1 MQQVDDPPYLTVG
14 TEVSAKYKGAFCE
27 AKVRKVVRNIKCK
40 VAYKQQGLGSGVV
53 SDDQIKGALRVGAT
67 VEVKHPERKEYVEAT
82 LTKIQDCSQY
92 TVVFDDG
99 DITTLRRSALCLK
112 SGRHFN
118 ESETLDQ
125 LPLTHPE
132 HFGNPVIGGRRGR
145 RSRHLLP
152 DESSDEEDEPTT
164 HSRSNASDKEENI
177 GKVVCVETSDNKKKN
192 PKENWFPGLVV
203 APTAQDTVRIRVKD
217 EYLVR
222 SFKDG
227 RYYTVPKKEA
237 TEFTRDSVN
246 KSEAAAVSAAIE
258 YMDNDVLPP
267 HWDREALFGMS
278 GSCSDSDQELE
289 TDSSDDEPTEE
300 KDHFVAQ
307 LYKFMDDRGTPLNKA
322 PSITNRDVDLYRLF
336 RAVQK
341 LHGYNRVTTQNQ
353 WKQIALRLGFSPAT
367 ASITNLVK
375 QAYKKFLFSFEEFNR
390 KLGCTMV
397 PHPKTSRSKGR
408 SLVRASSVQ
417 SPKLTEKEKQ
427 QTAKEKAVA
436 ALAADSSSKAN
447 SSSSSVVAVSAA
459 VAVTVAETS
468 NSAVEESGNTSESS
482 AAESAVLR
490 PSATK
495 RKAGGG
501 KVKALVDKFEEK
513 EKEREKEKSSVAS
526 SKASGDSSGT
536 ASKKEEPTV
545 AKKEKFTPKVVKPV
559 ETVEKRGRKRKD
571 ADSVDS
577 KKDDR
582 ESTAGSASSSGG
594 GGSSTTKQEKQATVS
609 KKEDGG
615 PPGSGS
621 ASVNSVNSGS
631 GGGNGTGPG
640 SGGTQSGSS
649 RNISPARGVATGSVP
664 DFPIEVGDKLKVYY
678 DEQKV
683 TYEAK
688 VIEIAKQ
695 EGSPI
700 YLVHYTGWNTRYD
713 EWVRKERI
721 AENLTNSK
729 TKKGK
734 SSNNP
739 PAGGGSAT
747 SRSSSNAGGLT
758 PGGDKTPKIGKRS
771 RGNSKGDQSGG
782 PGGNSTPRSTTPNVG
797 RNKSPATPSN
807 RRPITRGGSSAVSG
821 ASLSAAAGRRTSN
834 NTDISSSLSV
844 PTDPDNTSDTDSD
857 EPMMKKCTTN
867 STSSTTSSNSSI
879 SILSTSTKVSTTA
892 EAGSSSDAAA
902 ISDEFSNGATKG
914 GGRDYDLNQIR
925 SELKGFKDLKSPG
938 SPASDTTTTTTTTA
952 VACEGSSG
960 PRSST
965 TDVPKHLIPK
975 QEPACER
982 NVLSASTDTAESN
995 STNTSTLVTVKK
1007 EIAIPVAVKEEE
1019 STVTEEDDEVEKSSE
1034 SETLS
1039 EEDSSQSSNK
1049 AFSSSPITTM
1059 VDSDTAETPLANTNV
1074 LSPKTSDSPAPSVER
1089 DDSSSTEPLITV
1101 VNKAADMKA
1110 SLEKCAVSV
1119 KKETIDPSMAD
1130 KMSTSLASLAG
1141 KPPIKTY
1148 GTAATIIANA
1158 EKMAF
1163 SSLRDGPS
1171 DSEVKPQIV
1180 VASHKDSET
1189 QQKHL
1194 QHLSPALATS
1204 PQIGPSSALSTR
1216 AKGGILE
1223 EKVSSGTNMTSPLGA
1238 GNRTTPATAT
1248 GTKVGTGTSPS
1259 GTGGNKDESTVQS
1272 VTAATGASNRI
1283 LKSAA
1288 SMQPIVPA
1296 VSSDDNSSSSKG
1308 LQNLASSGP
1317 SHTSFGMLRSE
1328 KKQSLAQFAGVG
1340 STISGTDKKPTLGR
1354 EGMSAFSTT
1363 TGSLSVHGGTTA
1375 PTTAT
1380 VPVSSA
1386 SSLKHGGSGPLGE
1399 KKHFSSSTLTPAQ
1412 NKLLSKEALSIKSI
1426 FESTAN
1432 RMDEKISDVYEFEDE
1447 YDEQTPS
1454 GTISGNGT
1462 GSSTSTSVSGPR
1474 KLVSDVPPAEVVSSM
1489 SLTSVSSGS
1498 STGGGLLGEEKRK
1511 KSLQRK
1517 TQMTSSDPLDIGIGT
1532 GLYSAAKRAKKP
1544 SPIKTEPV
1552 ATETKSPKVGGLVR
1566 RDQKEKEDQQKEQ
1579 KSSVGGE
1586 PVTGAESSGLR
1597 SSAASESLK
1606 EKSSQKVNVSAAA
1619 TVSSS
1624 ISAMSTGFV
1633 QTPIKHDSTFDVLRK
1648 SPSFNLVTPGQ
1659 PGIKEET
1666 LKGSEESETKPTPP
1680 PATVT
1685 TTPGIFTPVIS
1696 VTSNVGS
1703 SVNDRS
1709 ISSVL
1714 YPYGKGPSTSV
1725 LLAKAGDDNAKEE
1738 PTLENCKKYF
1748 NDMNFEFETPNV
1760 KKPPSIADKVLKALS
1775 QQQQQQNQQQVIK
1788 SEKPDFPKYMP
1799 SSMHHTNKPPAITS
1813 SASSSSV
1820 GAGLESGNTM
1830 SSVTAMSLAHTMT
1843 KSDLMSSN
1851 TSTVSYSTSITGAL
1865 PAKATGQVANE
1876 THLSKSSEHVITAS
1890 LGIKK
1895 EADESFTPVTKSSP
1909 IGVDSKT
1916 NIPTVLQQSSQGA
1929 LTPASQNSGAH
1940 KLHLLEQIPTSRSND
1955 LTESI
1960 RKLDPDPRFIHDDE
1974 STDSNDSEHRLIIE
1988 DAESQGSGEPVSTG
2002 IGAPTAHTP
2011 TAALVMNSPGT
2022 TAVIVHYDSKQP
2034 VPPSVTS
2041 AKKELFEE
2049 KPRTNVPS
2057 ITHEMASA
2065 ASAAAVAAV
2074 AGKEKLVLKH
2084 ERSATI
2090 EHPALSSVQVKDEIV
2105 KPVMAG
2111 STAVTSVGE
2120 KKTSVGAKQSLLETI
2135 IQMNTASR
2143 GMSSEDYLMLKVHE
2157 QQQREGTGAE
2167 SRKDVPLPVQHSES
2181 KVSTSA
2187 SVITSTGPSES
2198 VVTVTPSLSQQG
2210 QSLGED
2216 KTQLPAVQ
2224 HPQSQPQQ
2232 APNNESLSLL
2242 LCEETIPGS
2251 PAPKDHDRLPPSTV
2265 GRKVYAE
2272 PPLAISTSSSS
2283 SSSFLQPQ
2291 TVQTAT
2297 DLKPVPMD
2305 LEPPVMTITIGGNTT
2320 ISSSSQNAQTAGGAS
2335 AGIGGSF
2342 NSTIQQAPQQQQ
2354 QHQQILRGKIGPSG
2368 GGGESAVDTP
2378 NSSPRDSVSQDETH
2392 DQESSP
2398 VKKRRQRKPSEEPTL
2413 KRRRTTNINQ
2423 GGYGSANNGSS
2434 GSYGRNQRGI
2444 NTSNATDSE
2453 DNSDTIA
2460 ALQRSSS
2467 SSLVFIGS
2475 KSGRPCQYN
2484 FLVNLDP
2491 SLNNNQRIAIIKK
2504 KIQELRKTYNAIKA
2518 ELASIDRRRKK
2529 LRRREREN
2537 KKQAKLNSVS
2547 ANN

>member
-152 DESSDEEDEPTT
+152 DESSDEEDEPTI

-246 KSEAAAVSAAIE
+246 RSEAAAVSAAIE

-267 HWDREALFGMS
+267 HWDREALFGTS

-417 SPKLTEKEKQ
+417 SPKLAEKEKLL
-427 QTAKEKAVA
+427 TAKEKAASA
-436 ALAADSSSKAN
+436 AAADATTKAGSSTAIITE
-447 SSSSSVVAVSAA
+447 A
-459 VAVTVAETS
+459 S

-490 PSATK
+490 PSSTK
-495 RKAGGG
+495 RKVGGG

-513 EKEREKEKSSVAS
+513 EKEREKEKMAGKV
-526 SKASGDSSGT
+526 GGESSG
-536 ASKKEEPTV
+536 SSGGGKKEDGGPASAV
-545 AKKEKFTPKVVKPV
+545 KKEKLGAKAKSVEPV
-559 ETVEKRGRKRKD
+559 VEKRGRKRKD

-582 ESTAGSASSSGG
+582 ENTSVSGVSSASGTERSIKQEKQSTNSRKEEASGG
-594 GGSSTTKQEKQATVS
+594 GGG
-609 KKEDGG
+609 GG
-615 PPGSGS
+615 PPGSG
-621 ASVNSVNSGS
+621 G
-631 GGGNGTGPG
+631 GGTGGNGSGPG
-640 SGGTQSGSS
+640 TAGGHGGTG
-649 RNISPARGVATGSVP
+649 RTISPASAVSVGASVP

-695 EGSPI
+695 EGNPI

-734 SSNNP
+734 SSSNTP
-739 PAGGGSAT
+739 TGSGGST
-747 SRSSSNAGGLT
+747 SKGPSGST
-758 PGGDKTPKIGKRS
+758 ITTGDKTPKVAKRS
-771 RGNSKGDQSGG
+771 RGNSKGEQSTG
-782 PGGNSTPRSTTPNVG
+782 PGGNATPRSTTPNVG

-807 RRPITRGGSSAVSG
+807 RRPLTRGGSSAATGS
-821 ASLSAAAGRRTSN
+821 SLSASAAAAGRRTSN

-857 EPMMKKCTTN
+857 EPMLKKCTTN

-879 SILSTSTKVSTTA
+879 SISSTSTKVSTTA

-902 ISDEFSNGATKG
+902 ISDEFSNGASKGGGGVG

-925 SELKGFKDLKSPG
+925 SELKGFKELKSSG

-952 VACEGSSG
+952 GAGEGPASASSV
-960 PRSST
+960 

-975 QEPACER
+975 QEPNMHTRSSSTE
-982 NVLSASTDTAESN
+982 VKESLSSSN
-995 STNTSTLVTVKK
+995 TPLATIKK
-1007 EIAIPVAVKEEE
+1007 ELTASATVKEEE
-1019 STVTEEDDEVEKSSE
+1019 STVTEEDDEPEKSSE

-1059 VDSDTAETPLANTNV
+1059 VDSDTAETPLAAGLV
-1074 LSPKTSDSPAPSVER
+1074 MSPKILASPPPSVECE
-1089 DDSSSTEPLITV
+1089 DSSSTEPLITV
-1101 VNKAADMKA
+1101 ANKAADAKA
-1110 SLEKCAVSV
+1110 SLEKGTAASI
-1119 KKETIDPSMAD
+1119 KKDAIDGGSGVEKTATAP
-1130 KMSTSLASLAG
+1130 ASAG

-1148 GTAATIIANA
+1148 GTAATIIANS

-1163 SSLRDGPS
+1163 CTVRDAS
-1171 DSEVKPQIV
+1171 TENELKPQLAV
-1180 VASHKDSET
+1180 PATKDSVLELPSKNNPPIAS
-1189 QQKHL
+1189 QPAGVSPS
-1194 QHLSPALATS
+1194 LSVRSKTGVTEDKATVVT
-1204 PQIGPSSALSTR
+1204 SS
-1216 AKGGILE
+1216 
-1223 EKVSSGTNMTSPLGA
+1223 MTSPSATSGRTNTSSLTTPVKASFGSSPSATA
-1238 GNRTTPATAT
+1238 GNSKEDSPVPSQGVIIAAGSNARAIKSPKSSPSAIQSITSTGTAT
-1248 GTKVGTGTSPS
+1248 PDDGKGNPSTISPVGPT
-1259 GTGGNKDESTVQS
+1259 N
-1272 VTAATGASNRI
+1272 I
-1283 LKSAA
+1283 LS
-1288 SMQPIVPA
+1288 QTT
-1296 VSSDDNSSSSKG
+1296 SSSPHGGGFNS
-1308 LQNLASSGP
+1308 
-1317 SHTSFGMLRSE
+1317 LRAE
-1328 KKQSLAQFAGVG
+1328 KKQSNVQH
-1340 STISGTDKKPTLGR
+1340 SGPGTGASVMERKFTLGR
-1354 EGMSAFSTT
+1354 EGTSAFSSPAST
-1363 TGSLSVHGGTTA
+1363 LSA
-1375 PTTAT
+1375 QSPLSTAT
-1380 VPVSSA
+1380 PA
-1386 SSLKHGGSGPLGE
+1386 TSLKHGSSGLLGE

-1412 NKLLSKEALSIKSI
+1412 NKLLSKEALSIKSL

-1447 YDEQTPS
+1447 YDDPADTGS
-1454 GTISGNGT
+1454 GPMGAMSAASGAPGSGT
-1462 GSSTSTSVSGPR
+1462 GSR
-1474 KLVSDVPPAEVVSSM
+1474 KLVSDVPPAEVVSSL
-1489 SLTSVSSGS
+1489 SLTSSTTSSS
-1498 STGGGLLGEEKRK
+1498 LGGQFGDEKRK
-1511 KSLQRK
+1511 KPLQRK
-1517 TQMTSSDPLDIGIGT
+1517 STAVPVDPLDTSNFGT
-1532 GLYSAAKRAKKP
+1532 GNYSGALKRAKKP
-1544 SPIKTEPV
+1544 SPVKAEPMGVENKSPKGSGILRREPKEKEEKEQKQPSESESGTV
-1552 ATETKSPKVGGLVR
+1552 ATET
-1566 RDQKEKEDQQKEQ
+1566 
-1579 KSSVGGE
+1579 
-1586 PVTGAESSGLR
+1586 LR
-1597 SSAASESLK
+1597 
-1606 EKSSQKVNVSAAA
+1606 A
-1619 TVSSS
+1619 TVSSVDPPKEKS
-1624 ISAMSTGFV
+1624 IPKTTSTAVTTSSQVGLTTAFV
-1633 QTPIKHDSTFDVLRK
+1633 QTPVKSDSTFDVLRK
-1648 SPSFNLVTPGQ
+1648 SPSFNLVTPG
-1659 PGIKEET
+1659 PLGSKEEMF
-1666 LKGSEESETKPTPP
+1666 KSQDDIETKPNPP
-1680 PATVT
+1680 PLPAT

-1696 VTSNVGS
+1696 ASTIGS
-1703 SVNDRS
+1703 GGVNERS

-1714 YPYGKGPSTSV
+1714 YPHGKGPSTSV
-1725 LLAKAGDDNAKEE
+1725 LLAKAGDESQKEE

-1748 NDMNFEFETPNV
+1748 NDMNFEFDAPTV

-1775 QQQQQQNQQQVIK
+1775 EQQQQQQQQLQTIK
-1788 SEKPDFPKYMP
+1788 SEKPDFPKYIP
-1799 SSMHHTNKPPAITS
+1799 SSMHHHSLPNTPKSIINSGLLSSPAMESGTPMSFASTVHPTIKSESISSGGNTAATVVSSYTS
-1813 SASSSSV
+1813 SPMMAV
-1820 GAGLESGNTM
+1820 NHPPKPG
-1830 SSVTAMSLAHTMT
+1830 SL
-1843 KSDLMSSN
+1843 
-1851 TSTVSYSTSITGAL
+1851 G
-1865 PAKATGQVANE
+1865 GNE
-1876 THLSKSSEHVITAS
+1876 TPQSGKSHEGMKMEPEDSHNST
-1890 LGIKK
+1890 
-1895 EADESFTPVTKSSP
+1895 TKSSP
-1909 IGVDSKT
+1909 ISNDAKATTNQSPGLSSSNTGGVQK
-1916 NIPTVLQQSSQGA
+1916 IQ
-1929 LTPASQNSGAH
+1929 
-1940 KLHLLEQIPTSRSND
+1940 LEQIPTSRSND
-1955 LTESI
+1955 LTESL

-1988 DAESQGSGEPVSTG
+1988 DAESQGSGEPVTGSAMVHSQTVLTSSPAVPSST
-2002 IGAPTAHTP
+2002 A
-2011 TAALVMNSPGT
+2011 
-2022 TAVIVHYDSKQP
+2022 AVIVHYESKP
-2034 VPPSVTS
+2034 AASVIS

-2049 KPRTNVPS
+2049 KPRSATSS
-2057 ITHEMASA
+2057 ITLEMASA

-2074 AGKEKLVLKH
+2074 AGKEKLILKQDH
-2084 ERSATI
+2084 TGPTDTPLASSLVKEDTTKS
-2090 EHPALSSVQVKDEIV
+2090 LSGA
-2105 KPVMAG
+2105 P
-2111 STAVTSVGE
+2111 TASSE
-2120 KKTSVGAKQSLLETI
+2120 KKPIGGAKQSLLEAI

-2143 GMSSEDYLMLKVHE
+2143 GMSSEEYLMHKVHE
-2157 QQQREGTGAE
+2157 QQPPLQQRVSADGEC
-2167 SRKDVPLPVQHSES
+2167 RKDVSFPAQ
-2181 KVSTSA
+2181 KQYDTSVVPA
-2187 SVITSTGPSES
+2187 TTSVITSTGSNES
-2198 VVTVTPSLSQQG
+2198 LGSSTVSLNPEDSPT
-2210 QSLGED
+2210 QSLHY
-2216 KTQLPAVQ
+2216 L
-2224 HPQSQPQQ
+2224 QSQSAPQAQ

-2251 PAPKDHDRLPPSTV
+2251 PAPKDHDRLQPSTV

-2272 PPLAISTSSSS
+2272 TPLAPPSSS
-2283 SSSFLQPQ
+2283 SSSFLPPQ
-2291 TVQTAT
+2291 NIQTAT

-2305 LEPPVMTITIGGNTT
+2305 LEPPVVTITIGGNTT
-2320 ISSSSQNAQTAGGAS
+2320 ISSTSQS
-2335 AGIGGSF
+2335 GIGGTGGVGSYAS
-2342 NSTIQQAPQQQQ
+2342 NLQQQQ
-2354 QHQQILRGKIGPSG
+2354 QSLRSKVTS
-2368 GGGESAVDTP
+2368 GGGESTADTP

-2392 DQESSP
+2392 DQESLSP
-2398 VKKRRQRKPSEEPTL
+2398 MKKRRQRKPSEEPTL
-2413 KRRRTTNINQ
+2413 KRRRTGNTSL
-2423 GGYGSANNGSS
+2423 GGYGFGNNGSNT
-2434 GSYGRNQRGI
+2434 SYGRNQRGL

-2453 DNSDTIA
+2453 DNSDNLA
-2460 ALQRSSS
+2460 AFHRSSS
-2467 SSLVFIGS
+2467 LIFVGS
-2475 KSGRPCQYN
+2475 KTGRPCQYN

-2491 SLNNNQRIAIIKK
+2491 SLNSNHRIGIIRK
-2504 KIQELRKTYNAIKA
+2504 KIQELRKTYNVIKA

-2537 KKQAKLNSVS
+2537 KKQAKLNSAS
-2547 ANN
+2547 AGNN

>member
-246 KSEAAAVSAAIE
+246 RSEAAAVSAAIE

-267 HWDREALFGMS
+267 HWDREALFGTS

-397 PHPKTSRSKGR
+397 PHPKTSRTKGR

-417 SPKLTEKEKQ
+417 SPKLAEKEKLL
-427 QTAKEKAVA
+427 TAKEKAASVA
-436 ALAADSSSKAN
+436 AADASAKASSSAAAAADA
-447 SSSSSVVAVSAA
+447 
-459 VAVTVAETS
+459 S
-468 NSAVEESGNTSESS
+468 NSTVEESGNTSESS
-482 AAESAVLR
+482 AAESTVLR
-490 PSATK
+490 PSSTK
-495 RKAGGG
+495 RKVGGG

-513 EKEREKEKSSVAS
+513 EKEREKEKMSA
-526 SKASGDSSGT
+526 KGGGGESSG
-536 ASKKEEPTV
+536 SSGGGKKEDAGPASAV
-545 AKKEKFTPKVVKPV
+545 KKEKIAAKAKSVEPV
-559 ETVEKRGRKRKD
+559 LEKRGRKRKD

-577 KKDDR
+577 KKDER
-582 ESTAGSASSSGG
+582 ENTAGSGVSSTSGTERTIKLEKQSTSSKKEEGGGGGGGGG
-594 GGSSTTKQEKQATVS
+594 GGSSGS
-609 KKEDGG
+609 GGGGG
-615 PPGSGS
+615 PPGSG
-621 ASVNSVNSGS
+621 GGG

-640 SGGTQSGSS
+640 TAGGRSVSPVSGLAAGS
-649 RNISPARGVATGSVP
+649 TVP

-695 EGSPI
+695 EGNPI

-734 SSNNP
+734 SSANTP
-739 PAGGGSAT
+739 TGSGGST
-747 SRSSSNAGGLT
+747 SKGPSGGNT
-758 PGGDKTPKIGKRS
+758 PAGDKTPKVAKRS
-771 RGNSKGDQSGG
+771 RGNSKGEQSSG

-807 RRPITRGGSSAVSG
+807 RRPLTRGGSSAATGS
-821 ASLSAAAGRRTSN
+821 SLSASAAAAGRRTSN

-857 EPMMKKCTTN
+857 EPMLKKCTTN

-879 SILSTSTKVSTTA
+879 SISSTSTKVSTTA

-902 ISDEFSNGATKG
+902 ISDEFSNGASKGGGVGGVGG

-925 SELKGFKDLKSPG
+925 SELKGFKELKSPG

-952 VACEGSSG
+952 GAGDGPASASSV
-960 PRSST
+960 

-975 QEPACER
+975 QEPNMR
-982 NVLSASTDTAESN
+982 TRSSSTDAKEPLSSS
-995 STNTSTLVTVKK
+995 STSLATIKK
-1007 EIAIPVAVKEEE
+1007 ELTAPVTVKEEE
-1019 STVTEEDDEVEKSSE
+1019 STVTEEDDEPEKSSE

-1059 VDSDTAETPLANTNV
+1059 VDSDTAETPLAAGLV
-1074 LSPKTSDSPAPSVER
+1074 MSPKILASPPPSVEC

-1101 VNKAADMKA
+1101 ANKAADAKA
-1110 SLEKCAVSV
+1110 SLEKSAANV
-1119 KKETIDPSMAD
+1119 KKDPTDSGGSGTEKTATGP
-1130 KMSTSLASLAG
+1130 SAVG

-1148 GTAATIIANA
+1148 GTAATIIANS

-1163 SSLRDGPS
+1163 CTVRDASTENELKPQLGEPSAKDSVVVESPSKNVSPNVSQTAGVSPSLSARSKANAAEDKAAAVGSNMIFSSPTSGRTNASSL
-1171 DSEVKPQIV
+1171 
-1180 VASHKDSET
+1180 
-1189 QQKHL
+1189 
-1194 QHLSPALATS
+1194 
-1204 PQIGPSSALSTR
+1204 
-1216 AKGGILE
+1216 
-1223 EKVSSGTNMTSPLGA
+1223 
-1238 GNRTTPATAT
+1238 TTPVKASYGSSPSATA
-1248 GTKVGTGTSPS
+1248 GS
-1259 GTGGNKDESTVQS
+1259 NKDESVVSSPGVIIAAGSTARPIKS
-1272 VTAATGASNRI
+1272 PKSSPSTTSSISSTVTAQDDSKVNPPTASPVGPANI
-1283 LKSAA
+1283 LP
-1288 SMQPIVPA
+1288 QTT
-1296 VSSDDNSSSSKG
+1296 SSSPHG
-1308 LQNLASSGP
+1308 GGFSS
-1317 SHTSFGMLRSE
+1317 LRAE
-1328 KKQSLAQFAGVG
+1328 KKQTNVPHSGPG
-1340 STISGTDKKPTLGR
+1340 SATTVMERKFTLGR
-1354 EGMSAFSTT
+1354 DGTSAFS
-1363 TGSLSVHGGTTA
+1363 SPPSSQSAL
-1375 PTTAT
+1375 
-1380 VPVSSA
+1380 SA
-1386 SSLKHGGSGPLGE
+1386 STQPAASLKHGSSGLLGE

-1412 NKLLSKEALSIKSI
+1412 NKLLSKEALSIKSL
-1426 FESTAN
+1426 FESTAS
-1432 RMDEKISDVYEFEDE
+1432 RMEEKISDVYEFEDE
-1447 YDEQTPS
+1447 YDNPSDTASGPLGVVGTAS
-1454 GTISGNGT
+1454 GTPGGGT
-1462 GSSTSTSVSGPR
+1462 GPR
-1474 KLVSDVPPAEVVSSM
+1474 KLVSDVPPAEVVSSL
-1489 SLTSVSSGS
+1489 SLTSSTGS
-1498 STGGGLLGEEKRK
+1498 STLGGTFGDEKRK
-1511 KSLQRK
+1511 KPLQRK
-1517 TQMTSSDPLDIGIGT
+1517 SAAVAVDPLDTSNFAPGGYSGT
-1532 GLYSAAKRAKKP
+1532 LKRAKKP
-1544 SPIKTEPV
+1544 SPVKPEPTGV
-1552 ATETKSPKVGGLVR
+1552 ENKSPKGAGILR
-1566 RDQKEKEDQQKEQ
+1566 REAHKDKEDKEQ
-1579 KSSVGGE
+1579 KLPAEGE
-1586 PVTGAESSGLR
+1586 SATAVAEALR
-1597 SSAASESLK
+1597 T
-1606 EKSSQKVNVSAAA
+1606 
-1619 TVSSS
+1619 TVSSVDPVKEKPTLKTT
-1624 ISAMSTGFV
+1624 STAVTTSSQAGLTTAFV
-1633 QTPIKHDSTFDVLRK
+1633 QTPVKSDSTFDVLRK
-1648 SPSFNLVTPGQ
+1648 SPSFNLVTPG
-1659 PGIKEET
+1659 PLGSKEET
-1666 LKGSEESETKPTPP
+1666 FKSQEDVETKTTPP
-1680 PATVT
+1680 PLPAT

-1696 VTSNVGS
+1696 AASIGS
-1703 SVNDRS
+1703 GGVNERS
-1709 ISSVL
+1709 ISAVL
-1714 YPYGKGPSTSV
+1714 YPHGKGPSTSV
-1725 LLAKAGDDNAKEE
+1725 LLAKAGDESQKEE

-1748 NDMNFEFETPNV
+1748 NDMNFEFDAPNV

-1775 QQQQQQNQQQVIK
+1775 EKQQQQQQQQLQAIK
-1788 SEKPDFPKYMP
+1788 SEKPDFPKYM
-1799 SSMHHTNKPPAITS
+1799 SGSMHHHSLPNTPKSIISSGLLSSPAMESGTPMSISSTVHPTMKSESISSGGNSATVSSYTPTMMVVNHPTKPGSLGANEPPHSGKPLDGMKTEPEDTHTSTTKLSPVSADSKGATNLPHGT
-1813 SASSSSV
+1813 SSSSTG
-1820 GAGLESGNTM
+1820 GAQ
-1830 SSVTAMSLAHTMT
+1830 
-1843 KSDLMSSN
+1843 K
-1851 TSTVSYSTSITGAL
+1851 I
-1865 PAKATGQVANE
+1865 
-1876 THLSKSSEHVITAS
+1876 
-1890 LGIKK
+1890 
-1895 EADESFTPVTKSSP
+1895 
-1909 IGVDSKT
+1909 
-1916 NIPTVLQQSSQGA
+1916 QS
-1929 LTPASQNSGAH
+1929 
-1940 KLHLLEQIPTSRSND
+1940 LEQIPTSRSND
-1955 LTESI
+1955 LTESL
-1960 RKLDPDPRFIHDDE
+1960 RKLEPDPRFIHDDE

-1988 DAESQGSGEPVSTG
+1988 DAESQGSGEPTTGGAIVHSQSLVTSSALPST
-2002 IGAPTAHTP
+2002 A
-2011 TAALVMNSPGT
+2011 
-2022 TAVIVHYDSKQP
+2022 AVIVHYESKQTA
-2034 VPPSVTS
+2034 SVIS

-2049 KPRTNVPS
+2049 KPRSAATS
-2057 ITHEMASA
+2057 ITLEMASA

-2074 AGKEKLVLKH
+2074 ADKEKLILKQD
-2084 ERSATI
+2084 RPGQTD
-2090 EHPALSSVQVKDEIV
+2090 PPPSSHVKEDTA
-2105 KPVMAG
+2105 KPFSGAPTG
-2111 STAVTSVGE
+2111 STE
-2120 KKTSVGAKQSLLETI
+2120 KKTIGGAKQSLLETI

-2143 GMSSEDYLMLKVHE
+2143 GMSSEEYLMHKVHE
-2157 QQQREGTGAE
+2157 QQPPISQQRISADGEG
-2167 SRKDVPLPVQHSES
+2167 RKDVLQFTVQKQHDSG
-2181 KVSTSA
+2181 VVPTTT
-2187 SVITSTGPSES
+2187 SVITSTGSNE
-2198 VVTVTPSLSQQG
+2198 
-2210 QSLGED
+2210 SLGSSTLSLNPD
-2216 KTQLPAVQ
+2216 DSPTQSMHYL
-2224 HPQSQPQQ
+2224 QSQPQAQ

-2251 PAPKDHDRLPPSTV
+2251 PAPKDHDRMPQSTV

-2272 PPLAISTSSSS
+2272 TPLVPVSS
-2283 SSSFLQPQ
+2283 SSSFLPPQ
-2291 TVQTAT
+2291 NIQTAT

-2305 LEPPVMTITIGGNTT
+2305 LEPPVVTITIGGNTT
-2320 ISSSSQNAQTAGGAS
+2320 ISSTSQSGQS
-2335 AGIGGSF
+2335 GGSTGSF
-2342 NSTIQQAPQQQQ
+2342 TSNLQQQQ
-2354 QHQQILRGKIGPSG
+2354 QSIRSKTS
-2368 GGGESAVDTP
+2368 GGGESTADTP

-2392 DQESSP
+2392 DQESLSP
-2398 VKKRRQRKPSEEPTL
+2398 MKKRRQRKPSEEPTL
-2413 KRRRTTNINQ
+2413 KRRRTGNTSL
-2423 GGYGSANNGSS
+2423 GGYGFGNNGSNT
-2434 GSYGRNQRGI
+2434 SYGRNQRGL

-2453 DNSDTIA
+2453 DNSDNLA
-2460 ALQRSSS
+2460 AFHRSSS
-2467 SSLVFIGS
+2467 LIFVGS
-2475 KSGRPCQYN
+2475 KTGRPCQYN

-2491 SLNNNQRIAIIKK
+2491 SLNSNHRIGIIRK

-2537 KKQAKLNSVS
+2537 KKQAKLNSAS
-2547 ANN
+2547 AGNN

>member
-267 HWDREALFGMS
+267 HWDREALFGTS

-341 LHGYNRVTTQNQ
+341 LHGYNRVTSQNQ

-397 PHPKTSRSKGR
+397 PHPKTSRTKGR

-417 SPKLTEKEKQ
+417 SPKLAEKEKLL
-427 QTAKEKAVA
+427 TAKEKAASVA
-436 ALAADSSSKAN
+436 AADASAKASSSVAQA
-447 SSSSSVVAVSAA
+447 SSSSATAA
-459 VAVTVAETS
+459 AAAATEAS
-468 NSAVEESGNTSESS
+468 NSAVDESGNTSESS
-482 AAESAVLR
+482 AAESTVLR
-490 PSATK
+490 PSSTK
-495 RKAGGG
+495 RKAGGGG

-513 EKEREKEKSSVAS
+513 EKEREKEKSVG
-526 SKASGDSSGT
+526 KGGSGESSGSSG
-536 ASKKEEPTV
+536 ANKKEESTTSLS
-545 AKKEKFTPKVVKPV
+545 AKKEKLGGKGKVV
-559 ETVEKRGRKRKD
+559 ETVVEKRGRKRKD

-577 KKDDR
+577 KKDER
-582 ESTAGSASSSGG
+582 ETATSSGGAAGSAGNASSSI
-594 GGSSTTKQEKQATVS
+594 KQEKQSASS

-615 PPGSGS
+615 PPGG
-621 ASVNSVNSGS
+621 GRGE

-640 SGGTQSGSS
+640 TAGGHGGRSL
-649 RNISPARGVATGSVP
+649 SPGGGVSAGSVP

-695 EGSPI
+695 EGNPI

-721 AENLTNSK
+721 AENLTNNK

-734 SSNNP
+734 SSASTP
-739 PAGGGSAT
+739 IGAGSTANKA
-747 SRSSSNAGGLT
+747 SSSSGTGST
-758 PGGDKTPKIGKRS
+758 GMVPTTGDKTPKVGKRS
-771 RGNSKGDQSGG
+771 RGNSKGEQSGG
-782 PGGNSTPRSTTPNVG
+782 PGGTPRSTTPNVG

-807 RRPITRGGSSAVSG
+807 RRPLTRGGSSAAAGS
-821 ASLSAAAGRRTSN
+821 SLSASAAAAGRRTSN

-857 EPMMKKCTTN
+857 EPMLKKCTTN

-879 SILSTSTKVSTTA
+879 SISSTSTKVSTTA

-902 ISDEFSNGATKG
+902 ISDEFSNGASKGGVGGGIVSGVG

-925 SELKGFKDLKSPG
+925 SELKGFKELKSPG

-952 VACEGSSG
+952 GAVEGPTSS
-960 PRSST
+960 PSI

-975 QEPACER
+975 QEP
-982 NVLSASTDTAESN
+982 NLHTSADVKESVSSSSTPLATI
-995 STNTSTLVTVKK
+995 KK
-1007 EIAIPVAVKEEE
+1007 ELAATPVPVKEEE
-1019 STVTEEDDEVEKSSE
+1019 STVTEEDDEPEKSSE

-1059 VDSDTAETPLANTNV
+1059 VDSDTAETPLAAGLV
-1074 LSPKTSDSPAPSVER
+1074 LSPKISASPPPSEER

-1101 VNKAADMKA
+1101 ANKAADAKA
-1110 SLEKCAVSV
+1110 SLEKAAAVR
-1119 KKETIDPSMAD
+1119 KEPAEGPGAEKTNPG
-1130 KMSTSLASLAG
+1130 LATVG

-1148 GTAATIIANA
+1148 GTAATIIANS

-1163 SSLRDGPS
+1163 CTVRDVSAENELILQPGGAAPAKESVQESPQKNVPQANSQAAGISPSLSARTKSEQMNEDKPS
-1171 DSEVKPQIV
+1171 
-1180 VASHKDSET
+1180 VASNV
-1189 QQKHL
+1189 
-1194 QHLSPALATS
+1194 TS
-1204 PQIGPSSALSTR
+1204 PSPTINRSPVSSALTQVKANFGASTGSGKDETTVAASQSVIMATGPSSR
-1216 AKGGILE
+1216 PIK
-1223 EKVSSGTNMTSPLGA
+1223 SP
-1238 GNRTTPATAT
+1238 
-1248 GTKVGTGTSPS
+1248 KSSPS
-1259 GTGGNKDESTVQS
+1259 AANTPDEGKNNPNAASSTGSTIIQPLIT
-1272 VTAATGASNRI
+1272 TAA
-1283 LKSAA
+1283 
-1288 SMQPIVPA
+1288 
-1296 VSSDDNSSSSKG
+1296 
-1308 LQNLASSGP
+1308 
-1317 SHTSFGMLRSE
+1317 SHGGSFGSLRPE
-1328 KKQSLAQFAGVG
+1328 KKQSNYTGPGSSAQGMERKF
-1340 STISGTDKKPTLGR
+1340 TLGR
-1354 EGMSAFSTT
+1354 EGSSAFSSPINT
-1363 TGSLSVHGGTTA
+1363 
-1375 PTTAT
+1375 
-1380 VPVSSA
+1380 SSA
-1386 SSLKHGGSGPLGE
+1386 QSAALSPSSGSSLKHGGTVLLGE

-1426 FESTAN
+1426 FESSAAS
-1432 RMDEKISDVYEFEDE
+1432 EKISDVYEFEDE
-1447 YDEQTPS
+1447 YDDQDTNT
-1454 GTISGNGT
+1454 GTLGASGNVSNPT
-1462 GSSTSTSVSGPR
+1462 GGATAPR
-1474 KLVSDVPPAEVVSSM
+1474 KLVSDVPPAEVVSSL
-1489 SLTSVSSGS
+1489 SLTP
-1498 STGGGLLGEEKRK
+1498 STGPLATTGPLLGDEKRK
-1511 KSLQRK
+1511 KPLQRK
-1517 TQMTSSDPLDIGIGT
+1517 STAASLSDPLDTSGFGT
-1532 GLYSAAKRAKKP
+1532 SGYSASAKRAKKP
-1544 SPIKTEPV
+1544 SPIKP
-1552 ATETKSPKVGGLVR
+1552 
-1566 RDQKEKEDQQKEQ
+1566 
-1579 KSSVGGE
+1579 
-1586 PVTGAESSGLR
+1586 ESSGLENKSPKGAGGSLRRDTKDKEDSKEQKHSIEVESGPETIR
-1597 SSAASESLK
+1597 STIYSAETHKDKSALK
-1606 EKSSQKVNVSAAA
+1606 AIPTAAPAVTTISSPVGLTTA
-1619 TVSSS
+1619 
-1624 ISAMSTGFV
+1624 FV
-1633 QTPIKHDSTFDVLRK
+1633 QTPVKSDSTFDVLRK
-1648 SPSFNLVTPGQ
+1648 SPSFNLVTPG
-1659 PGIKEET
+1659 PLGAKEDT
-1666 LKGSEESETKPTPP
+1666 FKSQDESDTKPTPP
-1680 PATVT
+1680 PLPAT

-1696 VTSNVGS
+1696 APSTGS
-1703 SVNDRS
+1703 GAGSDRS
-1709 ISSVL
+1709 ISAAL
-1714 YPYGKGPSTSV
+1714 YPHGKGPSTSV
-1725 LLAKAGDDNAKEE
+1725 LLAKVGDDSQKEE

-1748 NDMNFEFETPNV
+1748 NDMNFEFDAPNV

-1775 QQQQQQNQQQVIK
+1775 QQQQQHQQQQQTIKSDKPEFPKYMSGVMHHHSLPSTPKSIMNSGGGLLSSPAMESGMSFVSTPHPVIK
-1788 SEKPDFPKYMP
+1788 SEAIGTNSTAI
-1799 SSMHHTNKPPAITS
+1799 SSVTVSTLPLSAGSLS
-1813 SASSSSV
+1813 SSEVLHSAKSQDGGTVHGVTKKEGDDSHNSTKSSSS
-1820 GAGLESGNTM
+1820 
-1830 SSVTAMSLAHTMT
+1830 
-1843 KSDLMSSN
+1843 
-1851 TSTVSYSTSITGAL
+1851 SIGT
-1865 PAKATGQVANE
+1865 
-1876 THLSKSSEHVITAS
+1876 
-1890 LGIKK
+1890 
-1895 EADESFTPVTKSSP
+1895 
-1909 IGVDSKT
+1909 DSKT
-1916 NIPTVLQQSSQGA
+1916 NHPTQTTPSPSSG
-1929 LTPASQNSGAH
+1929 GGH
-1940 KLHLLEQIPTSRSND
+1940 KIHSLEQIPTSRSND
-1955 LTESI
+1955 LTETL

-1974 STDSNDSEHRLIIE
+1974 STDSNDSDNRLIIE
-1988 DAESQGSGEPVSTG
+1988 DAESQGSGDPVAVGSVVH
-2002 IGAPTAHTP
+2002 APTVP
-2011 TAALVMNSPGT
+2011 TSGATLST
-2022 TAVIVHYDSKQP
+2022 TAVVVHYDSKQP
-2034 VPPSVTS
+2034 AAPSVVS
-2041 AKKELFEE
+2041 AKKELFEDRSRGATAS
-2049 KPRTNVPS
+2049 P

-2074 AGKEKLVLKH
+2074 ADKEKLILKQN
-2084 ERSATI
+2084 RPPASSSDTISTSAQPKEETTKSVSTV
-2090 EHPALSSVQVKDEIV
+2090 PATDK
-2105 KPVMAG
+2105 KPSG
-2111 STAVTSVGE
+2111 
-2120 KKTSVGAKQSLLETI
+2120 GAKQSLLETI
-2135 IQMNTASR
+2135 IQMNTPGR
-2143 GMSSEDYLMLKVHE
+2143 GMSSEEYLMHKVQEPQH
-2157 QQQREGTGAE
+2157 QQQSLADCRKE
-2167 SRKDVPLPVQHSES
+2167 SVSFTTQKQYDSTSGLPV
-2181 KVSTSA
+2181 ST
-2187 SVITSTGPSES
+2187 SVITSTSSTEP
-2198 VVTVTPSLSQQG
+2198 VTSSTT
-2210 QSLGED
+2210 QSLNPEHSVA
-2216 KTQLPAVQ
+2216 QAQ
-2224 HPQSQPQQ
+2224 AQP
-2232 APNNESLSLL
+2232 PNNESLSLL

-2251 PAPKDHDRLPPSTV
+2251 PAPKDQDRLPPSTV

-2272 PPLAISTSSSS
+2272 PPLVPTSSTSSSS
-2283 SSSFLQPQ
+2283 FLPPQ
-2291 TVQTAT
+2291 NIQTAS

-2305 LEPPVMTITIGGNTT
+2305 LEPPIVTIMIGGNTT
-2320 ISSSSQNAQTAGGAS
+2320 ISSTSQSGQGG
-2335 AGIGGSF
+2335 GVGSF
-2342 NSTIQQAPQQQQ
+2342 VANIQQQQ
-2354 QHQQILRGKIGPSG
+2354 SLRGKINSSG
-2368 GGGESAVDTP
+2368 VESTVDTP

-2392 DQESSP
+2392 DQESLSP
-2398 VKKRRQRKPSEEPTL
+2398 IKKRRQRKPSEEPSL
-2413 KRRRTTNINQ
+2413 KRRRTGNTSL
-2423 GGYGSANNGSS
+2423 GGYGSANNS
-2434 GSYGRNQRGI
+2434 GGYGRTQRGLT
-2444 NTSNATDSE
+2444 TSNGILEPTDSE
-2453 DNSDTIA
+2453 DNSDSIA
-2460 ALQRSSS
+2460 AFHRSSS
-2467 SSLVFIGS
+2467 STMIFVGS
-2475 KSGRPCQYN
+2475 KTGRPCQYN

-2491 SLNNNQRIAIIKK
+2491 SLNSNQRIVIIKK
-2504 KIQELRKTYNAIKA
+2504 KIQELRKTYNSIKA

-2537 KKQAKLNSVS
+2537 KKQAKLNSAS
-2547 ANN
+2547 AGNN